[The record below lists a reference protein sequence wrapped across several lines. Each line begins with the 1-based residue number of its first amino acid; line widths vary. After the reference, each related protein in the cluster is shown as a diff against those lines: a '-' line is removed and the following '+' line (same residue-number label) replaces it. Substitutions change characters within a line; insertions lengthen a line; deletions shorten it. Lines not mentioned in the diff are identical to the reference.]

1 MTGAGGLVWS
11 LPGRGERGLEKVRR
25 ENDGR
30 SEGEKK
36 NRTAHLHARHLMFR
50 QAGRQLLYRVAH
62 RVRHECCVATDGCLT
77 PMGSDGTA

>member
-36 NRTAHLHARHLMFR
+36 KQDGAPARPPPN
-50 QAGRQLLYRVAH
+50 V
-62 RVRHECCVATDGCLT
+62 
-77 PMGSDGTA
+77 